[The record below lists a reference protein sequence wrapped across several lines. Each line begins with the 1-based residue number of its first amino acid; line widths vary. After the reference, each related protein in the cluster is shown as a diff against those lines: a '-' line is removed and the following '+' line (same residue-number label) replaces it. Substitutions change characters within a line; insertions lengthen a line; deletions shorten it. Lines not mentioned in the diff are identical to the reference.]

1 MKQEKNLIKKLMGK
15 WGQVTTTFVTA
26 FLLIFNFS
34 FVSVSAGELNEGA
47 IIQQTYK
54 QIHKLE
60 RVKGPN
66 IVDGES
72 SNIKL
77 VGEENTSL
85 NNDIYALEEVKYIL
99 SNYYLHDVSDK
110 VQNANSIDELIK
122 SLQDPYTS
130 YFTKQEYDD
139 FVNGIDNKFY
149 GIGIYMDMVEEGLK
163 VVSTV
168 ENSPAQEVGLKAGDI
183 IVKIGD
189 LIVKGKTQ
197 EEISNS
203 LRGEAGTTVNLE
215 VKRENQILNLEVT
228 RKAISTPTVLGNV
241 LKGKIGYV
249 RISSFGENTGK
260 EFKNVLN
267 DLESKDV
274 ESYIVDLRFNG
285 GGYITS
291 ALDIGGYFVG
301 ENPVVLMENKQGVVD
316 SHNGYKQD
324 KIVQKPVIFLINE
337 YSASASEILSAA
349 VKDYGKA
356 FFMGKTTFGKGVAQ
370 SMIPLSSGGVLKFTT
385 HEFFSPKGNKIHHKG
400 ITPDFEVDNEED
412 VLDTA
417 RLLLDDSN
425 GEKISKIK
433 SKKLNEIIKKSGEKI
448 IKVKFN
454 KELDVNTVKEQNI
467 ELVAQGVGENI
478 PINLKVDKS
487 NIVVTSSKDFENGKN
502 YYLLVNDKIK
512 SKDGRSLTAGE
523 VVKIVVNQ

>member
-1 MKQEKNLIKKLMGK
+1 MEQEKNLIKKPMRK
-15 WGQVTTTFVTA
+15 WGQVTTFITA
-26 FLLIFNFS
+26 LLLIFNFS
-34 FVSVSAGELNEGA
+34 FIRVSAEEFNDGA

-54 QIHKLE
+54 QVHKLE
-60 RVKGPN
+60 RVKSPN
-66 IVDGES
+66 SVDEDNSQIKSAGEG
-72 SNIKL
+72 NR
-77 VGEENTSL
+77 SL
-85 NNDIYALEEVKYIL
+85 DKDNYELEEVKYIL
-99 SNYYLHDVSDK
+99 SNYYLNDVADK
-110 VQNANSIDELIK
+110 VQKASSVDELIK
-122 SLQDPYTS
+122 SLEDPYTS
-130 YFTKQEYDD
+130 YFTKEEYDN
-139 FVNGIDNKFY
+139 FINGIEKKFY

-197 EEISNS
+197 EEIASS
-203 LRGEAGTTVNLE
+203 LRGEAGTTVILE
-215 VKRENQILNLEVT
+215 VRRESQILNLKVT

-241 LKGKIGYV
+241 LKGNIGYV
-249 RISSFGENTGK
+249 RIASFGENTGK
-260 EFKNVLN
+260 EFKNVFD
-267 DLESKDV
+267 DLESKNIK
-274 ESYIVDLRFNG
+274 SYIVDLRFNG

-291 ALDIGGYFVG
+291 ALDIGGCFVG
-301 ENPVVLMENKQGVVD
+301 ENPVVLMKNKQGVVD

-324 KIVQKPVIFLINE
+324 KIIQRPVIFLVNE

-417 RLLLDDSN
+417 RLLLADSN

-433 SKKLNEIIKKSGEKI
+433 SKKLNEIIKKTGDKV

-467 ELVAQGVGENI
+467 ELVAQGSAENI
-478 PINLKVDKS
+478 PMSFEVDKS
-487 NIVVTSSKDFENGKN
+487 DIVVTSSKVFEKGKN

-512 SKDGRSLTAGE
+512 SKDGKSLIAGE